1 MTAILS
7 PAALAI
13 LMFAEFNCMDSLH
26 CILSWTRSR
35 AVEYETVMRYKRH
48 KIWRK
53 LVGLAAVWVAQVVG
67 IVAASPSQSHLP
79 TLDHSIACLLYP
91 CSEALDSPPYAHAT

>member
-1 MTAILS
+1 M
-7 PAALAI
+7 
-13 LMFAEFNCMDSLH
+13 
-26 CILSWTRSR
+26 
-35 AVEYETVMRYKRH
+35 EYETVMRYKRH

-53 LVGLAAVWVAQVVG
+53 LVGLAAVWVAQV
-67 IVAASPSQSHLP
+67 SHLP